1 MRPPVRRSTAAATHR
16 RTAGRYWRLAD
27 IAEKEGRIAR
37 AREFVQIAIK
47 LDRRAAEATDGGVWS
62 RTAER
67 SRIKGVFDGPSQAGG
82 RGGRHATIAGTPQPA
97 GGPAE

>member
-1 MRPPVRRSTAAATHR
+1 MRPLVRRSTAAATHR
-16 RTAGRYWRLAD
+16 RTAGRYWQLAD

-37 AREFVQIAIK
+37 AREFVEIAIK
-47 LDRRAAEATDGGVWS
+47 LDRRAAEATDGGARS

-67 SRIKGVFDGPSQAGG
+67 SRIEGFFDGPSRASG
-82 RGGRHATIAGTPQPA
+82 RGGRRATTAGTPQPA